1 MTHATDDSAIS
12 MALEQ
17 IIKNGFEGLDT
28 AVSILIN
35 EAMRI
40 ERSRAL
46 EAEPWQRTQTRK
58 GYANAYKP
66 KNVESRIGKLALQIP
81 QVRGPLQFY
90 PNALEKGLRSE
101 RALKLAMA
109 ARYPLY
115 CTYSLTRDI
124 LKI

>member
-1 MTHATDDSAIS
+1 MTHVKEDSAIS
-12 MALEQ
+12 TALEQ
-17 IIKNGFEGLDT
+17 IIENGFDGLDT

-46 EAEPWQRTQTRK
+46 EAEPWQRTDTRK
-58 GYANAYKP
+58 GYANGYKP
-66 KNVESRIGKLALQIP
+66 KNVKSRIGELTLQIP
-81 QVRGPLQFY
+81 QVGGPLQFY

-109 ARYPLY
+109 EMYINGV
-115 CTYSLTRDI
+115 STR
-124 LKI
+124 KVNEV